1 MRMMSGVFVVAFGFC
16 GSAAKSD
23 QVAHV
28 NFASAS
34 GGFAALDSGL
44 FAQKHDNGKSNNCYA
59 DTQQNSGLIQEFT
72 PFVVRVLNALVSSL
86 TVNPIDFA
94 LNNGAARC

>member
-1 MRMMSGVFVVAFGFC
+1 MQTMSGLFVVTFGFC
-16 GSAAKSD
+16 SSATKSN

-28 NFASAS
+28 NLASAS

-44 FAQKHDNGKSNNCYA
+44 LAQQHGNGKSNNCRA
-59 DTQQNSGLIQEFT
+59 DTQQNSGLIQGFT

>member
-1 MRMMSGVFVVAFGFC
+1 MPTMSGFFFVAFGL
-16 GSAAKSD
+16 GSSAAKSN

-28 NFASAS
+28 NLASAS
-34 GGFAALDSGL
+34 SGFAALDSGL
-44 FAQKHDNGKSNNCYA
+44 FAPKHNNGKSDNSCA
-59 DTQQNSGLIQEFT
+59 DTQQNGGLIQGFT
-72 PFVVRVLNALVSSL
+72 PFVVRVLNALISSL